1 MITKPYNHIINLGAE
16 VLVEF
21 KSGAEGSSS
30 KRWGGCGVDYIES
43 ENYAIT
49 TGMKPWVVEIRIDK
63 GKLNI
68 PFHIRY
74 LTKSL
79 KKLSMQIIGCLKMER
94 RLHGIVTM
102 ICTLTLALE
111 QFCHQDTSSPLLRAS
126 VIPLTKTFDSKRSL
140 L

>member
-1 MITKPYNHIINLGAE
+1 MITKPYNHTINLSAE

-68 PFHIRY
+68 PHKITKEIVHANYWLLEDGKALTRDRDNDMYPYSCLGTILSPRHI
-74 LTKSL
+74 
-79 KKLSMQIIGCLKMER
+79 LSAAAC
-94 RLHGIVTM
+94 
-102 ICTLTLALE
+102 
-111 QFCHQDTSSPLLRAS
+111 FCHPIDQNFRLQTEFT
-126 VIPLTKTFDSKRSL
+126 VTGGE
-140 L
+140 

>member
-1 MITKPYNHIINLGAE
+1 MITKPYNHTINLGAE

-68 PFHIRY
+68 PHK
-74 LTKSL
+74 TL

-111 QFCHQDTSSPLLRAS
+111 QSCHQDTSSPLLRAS
-126 VIPLTKTFDSKRSL
+126 VIPLTKTLDSKRSL